1 MKKDNVQI
9 VCSYFNPTN
18 SRVVINFVKK
28 KLKILDWALISVDT
42 VYLKITAENSTTM
55 VILGTLTHLLDVP
68 TQTGLQINGA
78 MMKTIMLSATIL
90 MVELVVTMTVLVGMI
105 IVLIVNAFNKNFCSS
120 QTKKYLIDFRLTM
133 YLKKKPL

>member
-9 VCSYFNPTN
+9 VFSYFNPTN

-28 KLKILDWALISVDT
+28 NLKILDWALISVDT

-55 VILGTLTHLLDVP
+55 VILGTLTHWLDVP

-90 MVELVVTMTVLVGMI
+90 MVELVVTMTVLVGI
-105 IVLIVNAFNKNFCSS
+105 VIVLIVNAFNKKLLQLSKRKSIFIFEHILNCV
-120 QTKKYLIDFRLTM
+120 Q
-133 YLKKKPL
+133 